1 VIVRRLGPGDE
12 PVVKRLAEAENERP
26 QTALLHDD
34 RTIFL
39 AALDDETPVG
49 FLFGYDLPRRHGNPS
64 IFFVYEVDVEPAW
77 QRRGV
82 ATQLFRELERILCAR
97 RVREAFVLT
106 NASNEPAMRLY
117 ESLGGVRPNDD
128 DVMWDFEYVAS

>member
-1 VIVRRLGPGDE
+1 VIVRLLGPGDE
-12 PVVKRLAEAENERP
+12 PVVERLAEAENERP

-97 RVREAFVLT
+97 GVREAFVLT

-117 ESLGGVRPNDD
+117 ESVGGVRPNDD
-128 DVMWDFEYVAS
+128 DVMWDFEYAAS